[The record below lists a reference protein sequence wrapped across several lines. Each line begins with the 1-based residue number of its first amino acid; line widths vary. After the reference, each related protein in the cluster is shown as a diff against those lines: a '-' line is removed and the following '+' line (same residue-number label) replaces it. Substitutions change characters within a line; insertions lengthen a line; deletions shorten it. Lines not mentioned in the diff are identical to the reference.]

1 MVTLMVTRRETLPAS
16 SFTDFG
22 TLLRVLRRRAQL
34 TQRDLG
40 DAVGYSEA
48 QISRLEQRKR
58 LPDPA
63 VVAALF
69 LPALRLGT
77 EPALAARLH
86 ELAVIARGGQS
97 GAHPGD
103 LAAIPAA
110 PSHYIERRAALA
122 ELRDRLAADQRVL
135 MRGLPGMGKT
145 SLAAAL
151 ARERAADGPVCWI
164 TLTAGITTPAEAVT
178 RLLARFLARHGHAE
192 VQPLCGPGQ
201 VETPLP
207 RDEQLHLITTAL
219 ARADALICL
228 DNAHLVRAE
237 PDTVTLIEHL
247 AGTSSARMLAIS
259 REDVPLAGFAPLR
272 VGGLAADESAA
283 LARALAGP
291 LLSEP
296 LAVAL
301 AERAGGSPMLIRLA
315 LGQLQPGGPRAAALI
330 DRLEADPGIAGYLL
344 QSTLAGLSEPS
355 RRLISMLAVFRH
367 PVDLLDERLIEASET
382 LGGGYDVLA
391 GLDELR
397 RRQLVDHPARA
408 DLHPLVRDYLYAG
421 LVGAAAGRRALHQ
434 MAAQYC
440 ERALHDPLEACW
452 HLARAGDA
460 AEAADLLA
468 ARAADLAA
476 TGRSG
481 RAADLAAELLAAG
494 DVTGDTARQLL
505 TARGD
510 LLLHTE
516 RAGEAEDAYRQALAL
531 PGPRPVRAELSGRL
545 AQSLLQ
551 RGKVPD
557 ALALCR
563 EVIGGLAPG
572 EDVLLAR
579 LTVLAARAHV
589 MLSEYAEATDLATRA
604 CAAADVIAAITPGD
618 AAAVRAR
625 AYWALGV
632 AARLRG
638 EPDAAAGWLEQAIT
652 AARAAGLPEV
662 AGRSLFSL
670 GAIGAE
676 SGQLAEAERQYSAAL
691 AELRPIGDG
700 YGIARVLHGLALL
713 RHIAGDLDAAISLY
727 DEAVALKR
735 RMGDPL
741 GAANSEHSRALVL
754 LSRGQTGA
762 ARAALT
768 AILAGTT
775 ALGERYARGH
785 YLDSLAM
792 VDLVEGDWRS
802 AGDHLAAA
810 AGIAAEVG
818 IPSLLAETT
827 VHRAFAV
834 LSAGDLA
841 GATSLWQ
848 ATAEQAGA
856 AGTGMHANG
865 ALQHLALTACLALAR
880 QDYPGAAAAAAAMSS
895 QAAAGGD
902 VRYGRGARQLAAA
915 IAAAAAPGG
924 TAPPL
929 ADLPRVLW
937 VWGAA
942 GPAVPG

>member
-397 RRQLVDHPARA
+397 RRQLIDH
-408 DLHPLVRDYLYAG
+408 
-421 LVGAAAGRRALHQ
+421 
-434 MAAQYC
+434 QYC

-802 AGDHLAAA
+802 AGDHLTAA